1 MANARTAFS
10 KVADPRRVD
19 TVEEH
24 RWDLFPHLVA
34 VMVLMT
40 VVAVF
45 HVWSRVKVVDLGLEI
60 NQLRRELKDQQQE
73 QGRLKLEVASL
84 KTPARIEAIA
94 KGTLGMSLP
103 TEQQVVVVK

>member
-1 MANARTAFS
+1 MANARTAFP
-10 KVADPRRVD
+10 KVDDPRRVD
-19 TVEEH
+19 TADEH
-24 RWDLFPHLVA
+24 RWGLFPYLVA
-34 VMVLMT
+34 VMILMT

-60 NQLRRELKDQQQE
+60 NQLRREYKDQQQE

-94 KGTLGMSLP
+94 KGTLGMTLP
-103 TEQQVVVVK
+103 TDQQVVVVK

>member
-1 MANARTAFS
+1 MANVRTAFP
-10 KVADPRRVD
+10 KVADPRRVE
-19 TVEEH
+19 TVDEH
-24 RWDLFPHLVA
+24 RWELFPHLVA
-34 VMVLMT
+34 VIVLMT

-60 NQLRRELKDQQQE
+60 NQLRREFKDQQQE

>member
-1 MANARTAFS
+1 MANVRTAFP
-10 KVADPRRVD
+10 KVADPRRVETAED
-19 TVEEH
+19 H
-24 RWDLFPHLVA
+24 RWELFPHLVI

-40 VVAVF
+40 AVAVF

-60 NQLRRELKDQQQE
+60 NQLRREFKDQQQE
-73 QGRLKLEVASL
+73 QSRLKLEVASL
-84 KTPARIEAIA
+84 KTPARVEAIA

>member
-1 MANARTAFS
+1 MFDLSARRS
-10 KVADPRRVD
+10 WHNHRKHERV
-19 TVEEH
+19 
-24 RWDLFPHLVA
+24 
-34 VMVLMT
+34 
-40 VVAVF
+40 
-45 HVWSRVKVVDLGLEI
+45 
-60 NQLRRELKDQQQE
+60 DQQQE

>member
-1 MANARTAFS
+1 MANARTAFP

-60 NQLRRELKDQQQE
+60 NQLSREFKEQQQE

>member
-1 MANARTAFS
+1 MANVRTAFP
-10 KVADPRRVD
+10 KVADPRRVEAAD
-19 TVEEH
+19 EH
-24 RWDLFPHLVA
+24 RWELFPHLVA
-34 VMVLMT
+34 VIVLMT

-60 NQLRRELKDQQQE
+60 NQLRREFKDQQQE

-84 KTPARIEAIA
+84 KSPARIEAIA